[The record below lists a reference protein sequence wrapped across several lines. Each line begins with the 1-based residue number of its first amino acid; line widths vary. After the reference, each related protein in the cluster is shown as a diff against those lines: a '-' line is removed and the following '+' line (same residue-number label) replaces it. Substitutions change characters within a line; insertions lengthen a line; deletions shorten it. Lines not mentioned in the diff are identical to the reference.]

1 MTHQH
6 IVDSRRCLVPDGKG
20 QHTAKGVKG
29 CSGHLT
35 VLNDQVLSGEEFG
48 EVALDFLVDHAFR
61 LSTEISI
68 GDDPTSGPP
77 PVTVIELA
85 QGASHLNNK
94 CSGVPWWCNITNSM
108 SMRSICKWKT
118 TRSIVGV
125 CLSTT
130 LLRTVNVI

>member
-1 MTHQH
+1 MTNLMTYQH

-29 CSGHLT
+29 CCGHLT

-85 QGASHLNNK
+85 Q
-94 CSGVPWWCNITNSM
+94 VPQSFIM
-108 SMRSICKWKT
+108 KMRA
-118 TRSIVGV
+118 
-125 CLSTT
+125 
-130 LLRTVNVI
+130 